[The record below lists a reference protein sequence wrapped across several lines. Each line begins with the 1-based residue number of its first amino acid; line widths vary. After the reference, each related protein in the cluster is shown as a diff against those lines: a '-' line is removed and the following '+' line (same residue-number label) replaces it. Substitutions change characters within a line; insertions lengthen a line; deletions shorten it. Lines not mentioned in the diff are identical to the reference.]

1 MATLNKES
9 AYKVLLKG
17 GSEVIRLDA
26 STSSARNGQKCGEF
40 DVGESVGK
48 TCLGKMAK
56 RVNSNIN

>member
-9 AYKVLLKG
+9 AYKVLLKVDPKCDKIG
-17 GSEVIRLDA
+17 CVNKFGPE
-26 STSSARNGQKCGEF
+26 KCGEF

-48 TCLGKMAK
+48 KCLGKMAK